1 MDERIRDYF
10 DRIEA
15 AFGRRRGAPLLLS
28 PLDFEKAVEW
38 FASGVPVEAV
48 EAGIAA
54 YFERLDRR
62 KVPSRHAV
70 CLSFAERD
78 VAKALAARR
87 QAAVGRAAG
96 ADAAPLSAERIAAFL
111 ESRARGLDALVA
123 RPGLR
128 ESAPVLCRFA
138 EGAAAELRDLKA
150 EAGGSEARLEAALS
164 PLDQELVRLALLD
177 GPPDQAEV
185 WRAEARDRLG
195 DLAATLEPR
204 VLRQTLD
211 RLAAVSALRHWGLE
225 RLSLLYLEE

>member
-10 DRIEA
+10 GRIEA
-15 AFGRRRGAPLLLS
+15 AFARRRGAPLLLS

-38 FASGVPVEAV
+38 FAAGVPAEAV

-62 KVPSRHAV
+62 KVPLRHAV

-87 QAAVGRAAG
+87 QAAVGRATG
-96 ADAAPLSAERIAAFL
+96 VDAAPPSAERIKAFL
-111 ESRARGLDALVA
+111 ESRARCLEALEA

-138 EGAAAELRDLKA
+138 ERAAEELRELKA
-150 EAGGSEARLEAALS
+150 QAGGSEARLEAALA

-177 GPPDQAEV
+177 GPPDLVEA
-185 WRAEARDRLG
+185 WRAEARERLG
-195 DLAATLEPR
+195 DLASTLEPR

>member
-10 DRIEA
+10 DSIEA

-38 FASGVPVEAV
+38 YAAGVPAEAV

-78 VAKALAARR
+78 VEKALAALRR
-87 QAAVGRAAG
+87 AAVGRAAG
-96 ADAAPLSAERIAAFL
+96 VEAGPVPAARVEAFL
-111 ESRARGLDALVA
+111 ESRARGLEGFAA
-123 RPGLR
+123 RPEVR
-128 ESAPVLCRFA
+128 ESAQVLCRFA
-138 EGAAAELRDLKA
+138 ERAAAELRDLKA
-150 EAGGSEARLEAALS
+150 EAGGPEARLEAALS
-164 PLDQELVRLALLD
+164 PLDEELVRLALLD
-177 GPPDQAEV
+177 GPPDL
-185 WRAEARDRLG
+185 AEAWRREAHERLG

-204 VLRQTLD
+204 ILRQTLD
-211 RLAAVSALRHWGLE
+211 RLAAVSALRHWGLD
-225 RLSLLYLEE
+225 RLSLLYMEE